1 MDDDEIINIKK
12 ALKNLT
18 EKYELL
24 AKENEE
30 NKKIIKKNEECI
42 INLNTQLKI
51 LKLKHKNE
59 LNDLNEKYNKILK
72 QKENAVEKNEII
84 RKDKNI
90 NIINIQN
97 KNEEVEKLIDKKL
110 REFEDKVYQILGKK
124 PPKEKKGKINDLKE
138 RTLIELFHNKLL
150 KIFYDENEKIDINDK
165 NDLKKISLA
174 LLIKGKDLTLL
185 FGEFLEQNLN
195 NSFYQ
200 LDENRRGLV
209 GNKKSDVY
217 LCLEDSGEIKL
228 NKIDKKNNDE
238 IKEFI
243 GLLRNKYGIS
253 EEDINND
260 DLNKELKNN
269 KYDKKKIIES
279 ILKKIK
285 LIKES

>member
-12 ALKNLT
+12 TLKNLT

-24 AKENEE
+24 AKENAE
-30 NKKIIKKNEECI
+30 NKKIIKKNEKNI

-51 LKLKHKNE
+51 LKLKHQNE
-59 LNDLNEKYNKILK
+59 INALNEKYKQLLK
-72 QKENAVEKNEII
+72 QKENGVDKNEII
-84 RKDKNI
+84 RNDKNI

-97 KNEEVEKLIDKKL
+97 KSEEVEKLIDKKL

-138 RTLIELFHNKLL
+138 RTLKELFYNKLL
-150 KIFYDENEKIDINDK
+150 KIFYDESEKIDINDK

-174 LLIKGKDLTLL
+174 LIIKGKDLPSLL
-185 FGEFLEQNLN
+185 GEFLDQTLN
-195 NSFYQ
+195 NNFNQ
-200 LDENRRGLV
+200 LDENRKGLI

-217 LCLEDSGEIKL
+217 LCLDELGDIKL
-228 NKIDKKNNDE
+228 NKIDKKNNEE
-238 IKEFI
+238 INEFI
-243 GLLRNKYGIS
+243 GDLRNKFGIS
-253 EEDINND
+253 EEDINYD
-260 DLNKELKNN
+260 DLNKEIKNN

-285 LIKES
+285 LIREN

>member
-12 ALKNLT
+12 TLKNLT

-30 NKKIIKKNEECI
+30 NKKIIKKNEKNI

-51 LKLKHKNE
+51 LKLKHQNE
-59 LNDLNEKYNKILK
+59 INALNEKYKQLLK
-72 QKENAVEKNEII
+72 QKENGVEKNEII

-97 KNEEVEKLIDKKL
+97 KSEEVEKLIDKKL

-174 LLIKGKDLTLL
+174 LIIKGKDLPSLL
-185 FGEFLEQNLN
+185 GEFLDQTLN
-195 NSFYQ
+195 NNFNQ
-200 LDENRRGLV
+200 LDENRKGLI

-217 LCLEDSGEIKL
+217 LCLDELGDIKL
-228 NKIDKKNNDE
+228 NKIDKKNNEE
-238 IKEFI
+238 INEFI
-243 GLLRNKYGIS
+243 GDLRNKFGIS
-253 EEDINND
+253 EEDINYD
-260 DLNKELKNN
+260 DLNKEIKNN

-285 LIKES
+285 LIREN